1 MPTRQGRAGIMN
13 LTKRGERVAGLLM
26 LAGFVAFVFLVSW
39 LLTPDS
45 CGGDVTKLSEGCLDL
60 LYP

>member
-1 MPTRQGRAGIMN
+1 MR
-13 LTKRGERVAGLLM
+13 LTKRGERVLGLLM
-26 LAGFVAFVFLVSW
+26 LAGFVALFLVVNW

-45 CGGDVTKLSEGCLDL
+45 CGGDVATLSQGCKDL